1 MSAKSGTSYSTVF
14 GASLADAELFWSE
27 AARDIHWTRPWDR
40 VLDDSDAPYY
50 RWFTG
55 GELNTCYNALDL
67 HVDEGNGDRTAL
79 IYDSA
84 VTEVRQG
91 FTFSELRDAVASFAG
106 VLAARGVDKGDRVIV
121 YMPMV
126 PEAVIAMLA
135 CARLGAVHSV
145 VFGGFA
151 ANELAV
157 RLNDATPKAIVSA
170 SCGIEPGRVVELS
183 LIHI

>member
-1 MSAKSGTSYSTVF
+1 MSTKSGTSYSTVF
-14 GASLADAELFWSE
+14 EASLEDAEHFWSE
-27 AARDIHWTRPWDR
+27 AAKDVHWTRPWDK

-55 GELNTCYNALDL
+55 GELNTCYNAVDL

-84 VTEVRQG
+84 VTRSRQV
-91 FTFSELRDAVASFAG
+91 FSFSELRDAVACFSGA
-106 VLAARGVDKGDRVIV
+106 LAARGVGKGDRVIV

-157 RLNDATPKAIVSA
+157 RLDDATPKAIV
-170 SCGIEPGRVVELS
+170 
-183 LIHI
+183 